1 MTSLLFI
8 AAVMLLGVAV
18 HSQSVGDVAIS
29 APDIYPPDGTF
40 TGEVE
45 VKFVANQPDATI
57 YWTKNGDVPTN
68 ASRQYEGPFT
78 LFEPGTYLIQAM
90 AVPKTGNLESSVIR
104 NRTYTIL
111 KSEVPIPSVTPAKGK
126 YRGQVVAQLL
136 APADIA
142 SNPNAKIQYVVDVD
156 DPGNTWQT
164 YTAPIVLDTPGEHII
179 KSRIVIGG
187 GEGTN
192 MKMSPTARYRFEVTA
207 PLVYDVTTEC
217 VKCEKTPTV
226 GQVFTIWLQNPEV
239 NAVMKLTTS
248 SRGCELDRHILDDTI
263 ATKIQRRQ
271 LAYRFVTYTEPQP
284 KVYVC
289 LQEPSHPNKTFVMV
303 PRRLK
308 SSAQGVGDN
317 YFAIEPAFGAIK
329 KQHTEKPYDGPT
341 HQPFAER
348 SNFSV
353 AFVLLFAFLII
364 VLFATCTTM
373 GRLFKGRQHP
383 RVPRATVV
391 QDDDA

>member
-1 MTSLLFI
+1 MPSTI
-8 AAVMLLGVAV
+8 AVAAVMLLSAV
-18 HSQSVGDVAIS
+18 VYSQSVGDVAVS

-40 TGEVE
+40 TGELE
-45 VKFVANQPDATI
+45 VKFVANQPHANI

-68 ASRQYEGPFT
+68 ASRLYEGPFT
-78 LFEPGTYLIQAM
+78 LFEPGTYLIQAI
-90 AVPKTGNLESSVIR
+90 AVPKTGNLENSVVR

-111 KSEVPIPSVTPAKGK
+111 KSEVPIPTVSPAKGK

-136 APADIA
+136 APADVS
-142 SNPNAKIQYVVDVD
+142 SNPNAKIQFVIDVD

-179 KSRIVIGG
+179 KSRIVISGA
-187 GEGTN
+187 EG
-192 MKMSPTARYRFEVTA
+192 KSPKISPTARYRFEITS

-217 VKCEKTPTV
+217 AKCEKTPTV
-226 GQVFTIWLQNPEV
+226 GQVFTVWLQNPEV
-239 NAVMKLTTS
+239 NSIMKLTTS
-248 SRGCELDRHILDDTI
+248 SRGCELDRHMLDDTKP
-263 ATKIQRRQ
+263 TKIKHRQ
-271 LAYRFVTYTEPQP
+271 VAYRFVTYTEPQP

-289 LQEPSHPNKTFVMV
+289 LQEPSHPNQTFIMV

-329 KQHTEKPYDGPT
+329 KQQTEKPYDGPT

-348 SNFSV
+348 SNFSM
-353 AFVLLFAFLII
+353 AFILLFAFLVL

-373 GRLFKGRQHP
+373 GRLFKGRQHH
-383 RVPRATVV
+383 RIPRATVV
-391 QDDDA
+391 HDDDA